1 MIDFDRDTALTK
13 KMLDA
18 LDMRVR
24 ASMHNIANQNTPGFK
39 RYVVRFEELLRGRLA
54 EGDTVQQVEP
64 VVERDT
70 SGGAGQNTV
79 SMVDETA
86 TLDKA
91 RLVFDAM
98 TRRAGSLFKLM
109 NSAIFGR

>member
-1 MIDFDRDTALTK
+1 MIDFDRDTSLTK

-24 ASMHNIANQNTPGFK
+24 ASMHNIANQNTPAFK
-39 RYVVRFEELLRGRLA
+39 RYVVRFEDLLKERMDRGTDLD
-54 EGDTVQQVEP
+54 GLEP

-70 SGGAGQNTV
+70 SGSPEQNTV
-79 SMVDETA
+79 SLVDETA
-86 TLDKA
+86 TLEKA
-91 RLVFDAM
+91 RLLYDVM
-98 TRRAGSLFKLM
+98 TRRAGSHFKLM

>member
-1 MIDFDRDTALTK
+1 MIDFDGDTSLTK

-24 ASMHNIANQNTPGFK
+24 ASMHNIANQNTVGFK
-39 RYVVRFEELLRGRLA
+39 RYVVRFEDLLRERMDRGKSTD
-54 EGDTVQQVEP
+54 GVEP

-70 SGGAGQNTV
+70 SGPPEQNTV
-79 SMVDETA
+79 SIVDETA

-91 RLVFDAM
+91 RLLYDVM
-98 TRRAGSLFKLM
+98 TRRAGSYFKLM
-109 NSAIFGR
+109 NSSIFGR

>member
-1 MIDFDRDTALTK
+1 MIDFDRDTALTT

-39 RYVVRFEELLRGRLA
+39 RYVVRFEELLRERLA
-54 EGDTVQQVEP
+54 DGGGVQDVEP

-70 SGGAGQNTV
+70 SGDPGQNTV
-79 SMVDETA
+79 SIVDETA

-91 RLVFDAM
+91 RLVYDVM
-98 TRRAGSLFKLM
+98 TRRAGSVFKLM
-109 NSAIFGR
+109 NSAVFGR